1 MRQYEKK
8 EKTRNHWR
16 CNTHTHTHTHTRH
29 FYGIIGLI
37 SLIFAMIIIFA
48 INLTTSNTYAEEV
61 TIGGVKYTYT
71 ASRTEL
77 NITGT
82 GNVTNDWQS
91 NATLSNYK
99 ETITTI
105 IIGKNIS
112 EIGEASFEGCTS
124 VTKVT
129 FNYGTNCTTIGKNA
143 FKGCSSLTNIAAK
156 TSDGKTTNN
165 TIPKKVETIGE
176 SAFEGCTSLQ
186 KVILNGANKIGTNAF
201 ANCSS
206 NLELTF
212 AVETE
217 YTIPESGVYEIKLN
231 GGQGA
236 KMDAT
241 NGRKILGQKGAT
253 VTGYIQLQEGNNL
266 TLKAYAGGQGI
277 KYGAFNDKS
286 TISAT
291 SGKGGNGIGIYL
303 GEVTAESKPISA
315 AGGGGGG
322 GGIGVCGADN
332 EFHGG
337 RYDGLDENGNVLNYD
352 RYDENHKATGTTG
365 MTGKKGSDDHPE
377 QNGHVAATYYY
388 GSGGGGGGYPYG
400 GATEKRKMGLWW
412 LLARFML
419 YRRNF

>member
-1 MRQYEKK
+1 
-8 EKTRNHWR
+8 
-16 CNTHTHTHTHTRH
+16 
-29 FYGIIGLI
+29 
-37 SLIFAMIIIFA
+37 
-48 INLTTSNTYAEEV
+48 
-61 TIGGVKYTYT
+61 
-71 ASRTEL
+71 
-77 NITGT
+77 
-82 GNVTNDWQS
+82 
-91 NATLSNYK
+91 
-99 ETITTI
+99 
-105 IIGKNIS
+105 
-112 EIGEASFEGCTS
+112 
-124 VTKVT
+124 
-129 FNYGTNCTTIGKNA
+129 
-143 FKGCSSLTNIAAK
+143 
-156 TSDGKTTNN
+156 
-165 TIPKKVETIGE
+165 
-176 SAFEGCTSLQ
+176 
-186 KVILNGANKIGTNAF
+186 
-201 ANCSS
+201 
-206 NLELTF
+206 
-212 AVETE
+212 
-217 YTIPESGVYEIKLN
+217 
-231 GGQGA
+231 
-236 KMDAT
+236 MDAT